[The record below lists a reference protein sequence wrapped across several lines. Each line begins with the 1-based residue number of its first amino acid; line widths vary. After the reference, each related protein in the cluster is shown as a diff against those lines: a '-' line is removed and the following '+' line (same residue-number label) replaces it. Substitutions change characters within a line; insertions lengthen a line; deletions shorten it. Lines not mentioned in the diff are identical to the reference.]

1 MKKQFQQ
8 ASAHNRKKEKET
20 IQKIGQR
27 ILSEA
32 NDLKRTFNSICQE
45 LNLDISSFNQIMS
58 GEATYVQTLEL
69 AQTLSSNYPVKLS
82 DLMLDIP
89 DHENGIKIV
98 RQKESVDSKRVF
110 SRLNKDN
117 ERSPY
122 YEYRDTATAKLS
134 PFKPEWIKELRVV
147 DNNNP
152 DNPDVAYNNGHFL
165 HQMTAFIGPVNFYW
179 EIGGKKYS
187 KEMNTG
193 SSNYITPF
201 ISHSFASRDASK
213 SAIIIAV
220 TFSSDAGRARS
231 ELYSLGS
238 SRIDSFVLNNRT
250 PSQAISKLIHQILDD
265 QCLTHLNL
273 KDLIESKNIQLTA
286 DELLD
291 SNTQKS
297 SEDLKKLA
305 EVLNVMPSIFELPSH
320 TKDNE
325 VELKDRNTIDA
336 YVYNSNI
343 LNPDYIIN
351 PLAGNKRLPLVNSFD
366 FNIKSKTSQESS
378 VLRTSLH
385 SYIFNYGKESVNFWW
400 SHDGVEHNQV
410 IDPDDSIY
418 IEPFIDHKFFNVADG
433 NARMFIFRVGGEVT
447 LSVQKEISSF
457 ARSDRIIET
466 MTWFN

>member
-1 MKKQFQQ
+1 MTHIYMKKQFQQ
-8 ASAHNRKKEKET
+8 PSTHNREKEKET

-32 NDLKRTFNSICQE
+32 NDLKRTFNSICHE

-117 ERSPY
+117 ERTPY

-201 ISHSFASRDASK
+201 IRH
-213 SAIIIAV
+213 
-220 TFSSDAGRARS
+220 
-231 ELYSLGS
+231 
-238 SRIDSFVLNNRT
+238 
-250 PSQAISKLIHQILDD
+250 
-265 QCLTHLNL
+265 
-273 KDLIESKNIQLTA
+273 
-286 DELLD
+286 
-291 SNTQKS
+291 
-297 SEDLKKLA
+297 
-305 EVLNVMPSIFELPSH
+305 
-320 TKDNE
+320 
-325 VELKDRNTIDA
+325 
-336 YVYNSNI
+336 
-343 LNPDYIIN
+343 
-351 PLAGNKRLPLVNSFD
+351 
-366 FNIKSKTSQESS
+366 
-378 VLRTSLH
+378 
-385 SYIFNYGKESVNFWW
+385 
-400 SHDGVEHNQV
+400 
-410 IDPDDSIY
+410 
-418 IEPFIDHKFFNVADG
+418 
-433 NARMFIFRVGGEVT
+433 
-447 LSVQKEISSF
+447 
-457 ARSDRIIET
+457 
-466 MTWFN
+466 